1 MLIRKAI
8 LSTVALFGSG
18 IPIRSLIKMTCRNV
32 IFPFYHAVSDSSLT
46 HIHHLYHPKTTK
58 QFITDLDFLLKN
70 YSPMDINEVISFR
83 DSNKKRSKPGFFL
96 SFDDGL
102 KEFYEIIAPILLKK
116 GIPAACFLNSGFV
129 DNKDLFYRYKASLL
143 CDYFLKEKKDY
154 DHPKVKNWVKNHQN
168 NRPQKIL
175 LSLPYQKKEEIDT
188 LASLVGL
195 DFKSYLAVQKP
206 YMTTEHIKELSSQGF
221 YFGAHS
227 IDHPIYESISSIEQI
242 RQTEISLQWLRENLD
257 QKCSIFAFPFS
268 DFNVKSSFYKHFED
282 VDLIF
287 GTAGLK
293 DTVVKNHFQRIPM
306 EFADYS
312 GENIVKAE
320 YLYYIL
326 KSLVGKNNF
335 SGYD

>member
-1 MLIRKAI
+1 MLIRKAVI
-8 LSTVALFGSG
+8 TTASLFKG
-18 IPIRSLIKMTCRNV
+18 IISVRLLMKLTGKNV
-32 IFPFYHAVSDSSLT
+32 IFPFYHSVSDSYLA

-58 QFITDLDFLLKN
+58 QFNSDLDFLLKH
-70 YSPMDINEVISFR
+70 YCPMDINEVISFR
-83 DSNKKRSKPGFFL
+83 DSSKKRSKPGFFL

-102 KEFYEIIAPILLKK
+102 KEFYEIIAPVLLKK

-143 CDYFLKEKKDY
+143 CDYFLKEKKEY
-154 DHPKVKNWVKNHQN
+154 DISKVKDWVKNHQN
-168 NRPQKIL
+168 NRPEKIL
-175 LSLPYQKKEEIDT
+175 LSLPYQKKEDIDT

-206 YMTTEHIKELSSQGF
+206 YMTSEQIMELSRQGF

-227 IDHPIYESISSIEQI
+227 IDHPMYESISSNEQI
-242 RQTEISLQWLRENLD
+242 RQTELSLRWQSENLD
-257 QKCSIFAFPFS
+257 QKYSLFAFPFS
-268 DFNVKSSFYKHFED
+268 DTGVKSAFYKHFEK

-293 DTVVKNHFQRIPM
+293 HTAVKNHIQRIPM
-306 EFADYS
+306 ESTDYS
-312 GENIVKAE
+312 GENIIKAE
-320 YLYYIL
+320 YLYYVL

>member
-1 MLIRKAI
+1 MLIRKAVI
-8 LSTVALFGSG
+8 TTASLFKRIISVRLLMKLTG
-18 IPIRSLIKMTCRNV
+18 KNV

-58 QFITDLDFLLKN
+58 QFISDLDFLLKH
-70 YSPMDINEVISFR
+70 YCPMDINEVISLR

-129 DNKDLFYRYKASLL
+129 DNKDLFYRYKVSLL
-143 CDYFLKEKKDY
+143 CDYFLKGNKDY
-154 DHPKVKNWVKNHQN
+154 DHPKVTDWVKNHQN
-168 NRPQKIL
+168 NRPEKIL
-175 LSLPYQKKEEIDT
+175 LSLSYQKKEEIDT

-206 YMTTEHIKELSSQGF
+206 YMTTEQIQELSRQGF

-227 IDHPIYESISSIEQI
+227 LDHPMYANISTSEQI

-268 DFNVKSSFYKHFED
+268 DFNVKSYFYKHFED

-312 GENIVKAE
+312 GKNIVKAE